1 MEFISGLTMCRAL
14 TENQI
19 RKTQSRLD
27 GLKMAR
33 WLDLLDAQCEMRV
46 VFAQAMIVVRKHSK
60 QKHTP
65 TPTPTTEWKRASRR
79 RIYIHVVMRLY
90 ISLDSASVYLKE
102 VVHTLGIGKA

>member
-1 MEFISGLTMCRAL
+1 
-14 TENQI
+14 
-19 RKTQSRLD
+19 
-27 GLKMAR
+27 MAR

-65 TPTPTTEWKRASRR
+65 TPTTEWKMASRR
-79 RIYIHVVMRLY
+79 RIYVHVVMRLY